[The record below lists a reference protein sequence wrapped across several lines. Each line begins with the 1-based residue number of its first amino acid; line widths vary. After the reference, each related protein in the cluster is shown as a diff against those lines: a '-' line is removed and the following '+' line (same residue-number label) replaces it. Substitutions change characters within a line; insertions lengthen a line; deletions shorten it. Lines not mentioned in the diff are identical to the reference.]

1 MLQRESSQDFMRR
14 GWVPI
19 CMSSCYNFS
28 SWVEAVGYAVITEYM
43 SEMDLQQEH
52 FYNIVCY
59 VSVIKLQYFNLAISP
74 SYQRYA
80 GIPLLFVY
88 IRNDDYFINESILT
102 EMRWSSA
109 TFGFLSLIS
118 KNIEYWFIYVLY
130 IHVFF
135 SENHLCLILLS
146 VSIVM

>member
-1 MLQRESSQDFMRR
+1 MRR

-28 SWVEAVGYAVITEYM
+28 SWVEAVGYAVITEYTN
-43 SEMDLQQEH
+43 EMDLQQEH

-59 VSVIKLQYFNLAISP
+59 VSVIKLQYFDLAISP

-80 GIPLLFVY
+80 GIPLLCVY

-102 EMRWSSA
+102 EMRWSNA
-109 TFGFLSLIS
+109 TFGFVFLIS
-118 KNIEYWFIYVLY
+118 KNI
-130 IHVFF
+130 
-135 SENHLCLILLS
+135 
-146 VSIVM
+146 